1 MVPFRLNPQSG
12 VPVHEQLVLAAKKAI
27 ISGRLRPGEAFPSVR
42 VLATAL
48 KIHAN
53 TAQRAVAQLKL
64 DGLLEI
70 QPGIGATVAAPP
82 AQARNERARLLR
94 GDIEPLLVEAI
105 RLGVE
110 LDEFQE
116 LIAAEWRRLQPADRW
131 QEA

>member
-42 VLATAL
+42 TLATAL
-48 KIHAN
+48 RIHAN

-70 QPGIGATVAAPP
+70 QPGIGTTVAAPP
-82 AQARNERARLLR
+82 VQARNERARLLR
-94 GDIEPLLVEAI
+94 ADIEPLVVEAI
-105 RLGVE
+105 RLGVD
-110 LDEFQE
+110 LGEFQE
-116 LIAAEWRRLQPADRW
+116 LIAIEWRRLQPADRW